1 MADHFSYQQG
11 SLTVPSQRSPPALS
25 ISSRSEQVITL
36 YNSLRLLVTVWILI
50 CTYKPCEKVT
60 FSYDLGA
67 HPMLKEGAAQRIC
80 LKGSSVDTY
89 SAGLFPA

>member
-1 MADHFSYQQG
+1 M
-11 SLTVPSQRSPPALS
+11 PSQRSPPALS
-25 ISSRSEQVITL
+25 ISSRSEQVSTL
-36 YNSLRLLVTVWILI
+36 YDSLRLLVTVWTLMF

-60 FSYDLGA
+60 FSHDLGA
-67 HPMLKEGAAQRIC
+67 HPVLKEGAAQRIC